1 MMDEERKYYV
11 YIGRCNDSTLY
22 TGYTVNLKKRL
33 DSHNSSNGAKYT
45 RGRLPVSLIYYEKF
59 GSASEALKREY
70 QIKNMTRKQKLK
82 MINSNKLNGGFTVEE
97 IFSY

>member
-1 MMDEERKYYV
+1 MKPA
-11 YIGRCNDSTLY
+11 
-22 TGYTVNLKKRL
+22 L
-33 DSHNSSNGAKYT
+33 DSDG
-45 RGRLPVSLIYYEKF
+45 LIIYYEKF
-59 GSASEALKREY
+59 GSASEALNREY